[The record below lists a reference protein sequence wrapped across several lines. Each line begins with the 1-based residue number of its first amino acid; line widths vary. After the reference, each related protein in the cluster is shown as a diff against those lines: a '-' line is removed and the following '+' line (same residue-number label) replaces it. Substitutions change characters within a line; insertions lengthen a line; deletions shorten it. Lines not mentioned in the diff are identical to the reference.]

1 MSMLHSPHTQLAME
15 YLLQARRGLGIE
27 DDAFSYCAL
36 VTTAGRMGNSG
47 RLFEALQ
54 SAYSA
59 SACNVAVCNAAIEA
73 FGRVGDA
80 QVC

>member
-1 MSMLHSPHTQLAME
+1 M
-15 YLLQARRGLGIE
+15 E

-47 RLFEALQ
+47 QLFEALQ
-54 SAYSA
+54 SACSA
-59 SACNVAVCNAAIEA
+59 GACNVAVCNAAIEA

-80 QVC
+80 QVCQCVNAHFTSNQW